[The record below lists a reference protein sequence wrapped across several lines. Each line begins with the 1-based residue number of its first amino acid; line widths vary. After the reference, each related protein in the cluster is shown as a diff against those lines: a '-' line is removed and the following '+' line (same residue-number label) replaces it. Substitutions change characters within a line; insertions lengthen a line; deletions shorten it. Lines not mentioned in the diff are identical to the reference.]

1 MGVPQNICHDQTRSA
16 RNRVPGPS
24 SCPPACGRA
33 RALLFSR
40 RVFFVKLSIMI
51 KTRFAPSPT
60 GELHIGGVRTALFEY
75 LFAKNQGG
83 EFLLRIEDTDRERYV
98 DGAEERIIESL
109 RWLGVVPDNIG
120 DLTVQSKR
128 LEIYKKHAFDL
139 VNSGKAYICTCSK
152 EKLAADKERQLK
164 EGRPPRY
171 EGYCRDAKINIKDLA
186 NDGYVIRMKMPKSG
200 TIVVSDL
207 IRGKVEFESE
217 VFDDQI
223 ILKSDG
229 YPTYHLASVIDDHAA
244 EITHV
249 IRSEEWLSST
259 PKHLTLYKMFGWK
272 PPEFAHLSMILGKDK
287 SKLSKRHGATSVL
300 EYRDLGYLPEA
311 IVNFIALL
319 GWNPK
324 NDRELF
330 TLPELISEFK
340 LKNVNSAPAIF
351 DLEKLNWMNKNYI
364 MNANSDELRSY
375 LGAFGARELSD
386 EKISLVKRGG
396 YPTLKEAAEYLILL
410 DKLPSYK
417 KDLLIFKKSNRD
429 KTLVGLRRA
438 LEKLSVLENWSEE
451 LLQKVLETVVLEEKL
466 TNGDVFWPV
475 RVALSGLEKSPSPV
489 ELLLALE
496 ERESLKRIKTA
507 IEKLSS

>member
-1 MGVPQNICHDQTRSA
+1 
-16 RNRVPGPS
+16 
-24 SCPPACGRA
+24 
-33 RALLFSR
+33 
-40 RVFFVKLSIMI
+40 
-51 KTRFAPSPT
+51 
-60 GELHIGGVRTALFEY
+60 
-75 LFAKNQGG
+75 
-83 EFLLRIEDTDRERYV
+83 
-98 DGAEERIIESL
+98 
-109 RWLGVVPDNIG
+109 
-120 DLTVQSKR
+120 
-128 LEIYKKHAFDL
+128 
-139 VNSGKAYICTCSK
+139 
-152 EKLAADKERQLK
+152 
-164 EGRPPRY
+164 
-171 EGYCRDAKINIKDLA
+171 
-186 NDGYVIRMKMPKSG
+186 
-200 TIVVSDL
+200 
-207 IRGKVEFESE
+207 
-217 VFDDQI
+217 
-223 ILKSDG
+223 
-229 YPTYHLASVIDDHAA
+229 
-244 EITHV
+244 
-249 IRSEEWLSST
+249 
-259 PKHLTLYKMFGWK
+259 
-272 PPEFAHLSMILGKDK
+272 
-287 SKLSKRHGATSVL
+287 
-300 EYRDLGYLPEA
+300 
-311 IVNFIALL
+311 
-319 GWNPK
+319 
-324 NDRELF
+324 
-330 TLPELISEFK
+330 LPELISEFK